1 MDARHPGVGLR
12 HSACTRIL
20 WAGQP
25 PSCSACCAQAALH
38 QQLQHLNPDELGR
51 NGLLPYVLWSD
62 GTALSSSF
70 RVTEL
75 HPVCIALI
83 YNTPG
88 TGRRK
93 YAMRRIGMLPTFAK
107 AGLGARG
114 FTKEVLESTEC
125 ALAILGQRKLL
136 ARCMGCCRLDD

>member
-1 MDARHPGVGLR
+1 MDAKHPGVGLR
-12 HSACTRIL
+12 LSACTCIL

-51 NGLLPYVLWSD
+51 NSLLPYVLWSD

-75 HPVCIALI
+75 HPVCIASA
-83 YNTPG
+83 YTSPG
-88 TGRRK
+88 TGQRK
-93 YAMRRIGMLPTFAK
+93 YAMRRVGTLPTFAK
-107 AGLGARG
+107 ADLGAQG
-114 FTKEVLESTEC
+114 FTKAVLESTEC
-125 ALAILGQRKLL
+125 ALAIPGQRKLRAL
-136 ARCMGCCRLDD
+136 GLL